1 MSRVRSVPLVVAVSL
16 MLGACAAQGA
26 GALVAVLALV
36 DAPPFILAAVL
47 AGGIAALLFLVTE
60 ELISEVHEAVA
71 DTPLLTSLFFAGF
84 LALYA
89 LEGAGG

>member
-1 MSRVRSVPLVVAVSL
+1 MRRPRRR
-16 MLGACAAQGA
+16 GA
-26 GALVAVLALV
+26 GRR
-36 DAPPFILAAVL
+36 PRSGRRSTFILAAVL